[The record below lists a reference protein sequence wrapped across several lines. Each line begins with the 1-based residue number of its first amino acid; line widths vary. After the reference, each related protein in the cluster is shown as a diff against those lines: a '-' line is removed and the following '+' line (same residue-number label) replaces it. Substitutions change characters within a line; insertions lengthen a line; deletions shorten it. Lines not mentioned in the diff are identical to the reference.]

1 MGRPAR
7 TEEEDVD
14 LSIFATP
21 EAWISLLTLIF
32 LEIVLGVD
40 NLVFISITTN
50 RLPPEKQHIGR
61 KLGLA
66 GALVMRILFLCFAS
80 YLVHMT
86 ASLFTVNLGAYSH
99 GFSVRDIVML
109 VGGGYLIYKGISEL
123 IDVLALRQKDAGERE
138 QACRLKAGEHGR
150 AVANDRGFKRLLGDL
165 ARHGPP
171 LVACK
176 LDRDNLNES
185 NVSVKKKVR

>member
-1 MGRPAR
+1 M
-7 TEEEDVD
+7 
-14 LSIFATP
+14 
-21 EAWISLLTLIF
+21 
-32 LEIVLGVD
+32 D

-109 VGGGYLIYKGISEL
+109 VGGGYLIYKGIREL
-123 IDVLALRQKDAGERE
+123 TDVLALTEI
-138 QACRLKAGEHGR
+138 KAETSEEH
-150 AVANDRGFKRLLGDL
+150 K
-165 ARHGPP
+165 ARHLIGLPQAVEQ
-171 LVACK
+171 L
-176 LDRDNLNES
+176 L
-185 NVSVKKKVR
+185 

>member
-1 MGRPAR
+1 MRVRDPAPKHGRSVDVHQRPAR
-7 TEEEDVD
+7 SPGENAQRD
-14 LSIFATP
+14 A
-21 EAWISLLTLIF
+21 AWR
-32 LEIVLGVD
+32 E
-40 NLVFISITTN
+40 
-50 RLPPEKQHIGR
+50 R
-61 KLGLA
+61 
-66 GALVMRILFLCFAS
+66 
-80 YLVHMT
+80 
-86 ASLFTVNLGAYSH
+86 LGAW
-99 GFSVRDIVML
+99 FQLFKELRAVRACQL
-109 VGGGYLIYKGISEL
+109 LL

-176 LDRDNLNES
+176 LDRDNLNDS